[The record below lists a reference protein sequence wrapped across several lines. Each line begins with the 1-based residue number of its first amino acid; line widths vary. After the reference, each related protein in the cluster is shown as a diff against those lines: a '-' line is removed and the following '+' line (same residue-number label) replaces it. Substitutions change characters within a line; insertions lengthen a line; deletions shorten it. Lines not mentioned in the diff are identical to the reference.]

1 MEVEQLIKDEL
12 TALLEKVGVT
22 GTVVLT
28 QHDDVYN
35 VTLDTNENALI
46 IGKYG
51 NTLASLEAILSLIIA
66 KKTGEFKRIVLEVG
80 EYRKE
85 REEYLKNLAL
95 RLKDEVV
102 QSGYEK
108 TVRGLKPWER
118 RLVHMHLQ
126 EDNDVTTESM
136 GEGRDR
142 VLVIKKK

>member
-1 MEVEQLIKDEL
+1 MEIESLIKTEL
-12 TALLEKVGVT
+12 TELLAKVGVT
-22 GTVVLT
+22 GTIEVSMA
-28 QHDDVYN
+28 DEIYN
-35 VTLDTNENALI
+35 VNLDTDENALI

-51 NTLASLEAILSLIIA
+51 NTLSSLESILALIVA

-85 REEYLKNLAL
+85 REEYLKNLAAKL
-95 RLKDEVV
+95 REEVL

-118 RLVHMHLQ
+118 RLVHLHLQ
-126 EDNDVTTESM
+126 EDGDVTTESM